1 MILFFIVTLLI
12 IIKIKIF
19 KTLHRDSIELGHVR
33 PIELGMAT
41 SKPNSFGSVLR
52 TPPKTLWVSTHF
64 QGCRGEG
71 LRPNATWCLG
81 DPALGRCKPE
91 CHWRWGRPECHLAI
105 GRLNA
110 RRRPQCHL
118 ALGRLNTR
126 SRPSATCRS
135 GHGKRPDWLWQP
147 QRHVTLRSPI
157 AIWRKAA
164 QTASHCYYN
173 IITYNKNINIC
184 ATTYNIFH
192 IHIINYK

>member
-1 MILFFIVTLLI
+1 MFIVLIIIKIKICRTQMILFFIVTLLI

-71 LRPNATWCLG
+71 LRPNATWRLG
-81 DPALGRCKPE
+81 SPALGRCE
-91 CHWRWGRPECHLAI
+91 PECHLAI

-126 SRPSATCRS
+126 SRP
-135 GHGKRPDWLWQP
+135 
-147 QRHVTLRSPI
+147 QRHLLLGSWQKARLAMTSPTP
-157 AIWRKAA
+157 RDTTQPNRHMA
-164 QTASHCYYN
+164 QGSPN
-173 IITYNKNINIC
+173 R
-184 ATTYNIFH
+184 FSLLL
-192 IHIINYK
+192 